1 MRKNITWKSIILV
14 CIIGLFLTGCG
25 AGSSKI
31 LMKQG
36 KYTPQFR
43 SGDYSHYKGKKLI
56 IAGFTNQAGNT
67 KAWSYNS
74 ADSKYMYEGDA
85 QLESYYWSCFKKAFR
100 HIGVNVVDYNY
111 GGGPHPYGYHHGYG
125 YGWGYGYDPGPEAAR
140 AAKGVPEFGMTL
152 TSLTDQEFSFK
163 VYLYK
168 NGETKLEKDFTVKM
182 SAAGTDNAADLE
194 KRSYRLVDLAF
205 TTIMKDKDFQRV
217 F

>member
-1 MRKNITWKSIILV
+1 MRKNVTWKSIILV
-14 CIIGLFLTGCG
+14 CIIGLFLTGCAA
-25 AGSSKI
+25 AGSKI
-31 LMKQG
+31 MMKQG
-36 KYTPQFR
+36 KYTPSFR
-43 SGDYSHYKGKKLI
+43 SGDYSRYKGKKLI
-56 IAGFTNQAGNT
+56 LDAFTNQAGNT

-74 ADSKYMYEGDA
+74 ADNKYMYEGDA
-85 QLESYYWSCFKKAFR
+85 QLEGYYWYCFQKAFR
-100 HIGVNVVDYNY
+100 HIGVNIVDYSY

-125 YGWGYGYDPGPEAAR
+125 WGYAPPPEVAR
-140 AAKGVPEFGMTL
+140 AARGVPEFALTL

-163 VYLYK
+163 VYVYK

-182 SAAGTDNAADLE
+182 SVASTENVADLE

>member
-1 MRKNITWKSIILV
+1 MRKNVTWKSIILV
-14 CIIGLFLTGCG
+14 CIIGLFLTGCAA
-25 AGSSKI
+25 AGSKI
-31 LMKQG
+31 MMKQG
-36 KYTPQFR
+36 KYTPSFR

-56 IAGFTNQAGNT
+56 LDAFTNQAGNT

-74 ADSKYMYEGDA
+74 ADNKYMYEGDA
-85 QLESYYWSCFKKAFR
+85 QLEGYYWYCFQKAFR
-100 HIGVNVVDYNY
+100 HIGVNIVDYSY

-125 YGWGYGYDPGPEAAR
+125 WGYAPPPEVAR
-140 AAKGVPEFGMTL
+140 AARGVPEFALTL

-163 VYLYK
+163 VYVYK
-168 NGETKLEKDFTVKM
+168 NGETKLAKDFTVKM
-182 SAAGTDNAADLE
+182 SVASTENVADLE

>member
-1 MRKNITWKSIILV
+1 MRNNIKWESIILV

-36 KYTPQFR
+36 KYSPSFG
-43 SGDYSHYKGKKLI
+43 SGDYGHYKGKKLI
-56 IAGFTNQAGNT
+56 LVGFTNQAGNT

-74 ADSKYMYEGDA
+74 TDSKYMYEGDA

-100 HIGVNVVDYNY
+100 HIGVNIVDYNY
-111 GGGPHPYGYHHGYG
+111 GGDTRPRGYHHR

-140 AAKGVPEFGMTL
+140 TAKGVPEFGLTL
-152 TSLTDQEFSFK
+152 TSLTDQEFRFK
-163 VYLYK
+163 VFLYK
-168 NGETKLEKDFTVKM
+168 NGVTKLEKDFTVKM
-182 SAAGTDNAADLE
+182 AATTTTNEADLE
-194 KRSYRLVDLAF
+194 RRSYRLVDLAF
-205 TTIMKDKDFQRV
+205 TTIMKDKDFRRV

>member
-1 MRKNITWKSIILV
+1 MRKHITWRNIILV
-14 CIIGLFLTGCG
+14 CVIGLFLAGCG
-25 AGSSKI
+25 AASSKI

-43 SGDYSHYKGKKLI
+43 AGDYSHYKGKKLI
-56 IAGFTNQAGNT
+56 LAGFTNQAGNT

-74 ADSKYMYEGDA
+74 ADNKYMYEGDA
-85 QLESYYWSCFKKAFR
+85 QLESYYWYCFQKAFR
-100 HIGVNVVDYNY
+100 HIGVNVVDYYY
-111 GGGPHPYGYHHGYG
+111 GGGPRPYHHGYW
-125 YGWGYGYDPGPEAAR
+125 WGYGYDPGPEARR
-140 AAKGVPEFGMTL
+140 AARGVPEFGITL

-163 VYLYK
+163 VYVYK

-182 SAAGTDNAADLE
+182 SAAGTDNPADLE
-194 KRSYRLVDLAF
+194 RRSYRLVDLAF

>member
-1 MRKNITWKSIILV
+1 
-14 CIIGLFLTGCG
+14 
-25 AGSSKI
+25 
-31 LMKQG
+31 MKQG
-36 KYTPQFR
+36 KYTPSFR

-56 IAGFTNQAGNT
+56 LDAFTNQAGNT

-74 ADSKYMYEGDA
+74 ADNKYMYEGDA
-85 QLESYYWSCFKKAFR
+85 QLEGYYWYCFQKAFR
-100 HIGVNVVDYNY
+100 HIGVNIVDYSY

-125 YGWGYGYDPGPEAAR
+125 WGYAPPPEVAR
-140 AAKGVPEFGMTL
+140 AARGVPEFALTL

-163 VYLYK
+163 VYVYK

-182 SAAGTDNAADLE
+182 SVASTENVADLE

>member
-1 MRKNITWKSIILV
+1 MRKNVTWKSIILV
-14 CIIGLFLTGCG
+14 CIIGLFLTGCAA
-25 AGSSKI
+25 AGSKI
-31 LMKQG
+31 MMKQG
-36 KYTPQFR
+36 KYTPSFR

-56 IAGFTNQAGNT
+56 LDAFTNQAGNT

-74 ADSKYMYEGDA
+74 ADNKYMYEGDA
-85 QLESYYWSCFKKAFR
+85 QLEGYYWYCFQKAFR
-100 HIGVNVVDYNY
+100 HIGVNIVDYSY

-125 YGWGYGYDPGPEAAR
+125 WGYAPPPEVAR
-140 AAKGVPEFGMTL
+140 AARGVPEFALTL

-163 VYLYK
+163 VYVYK

-182 SAAGTDNAADLE
+182 SVASTENVADLE